1 MEGRGFFI
9 YREEILQQQ
18 QTLDWLQENWVEMRR
33 GTYIQVSR
41 KKM

>member
-1 MEGRGFFI
+1 MERRDFLI
-9 YREEILQQQ
+9 HREEILQQ

-33 GTYIQVSR
+33 ETYIQVSR